1 MKKLVVF
8 LFPISEN
15 TNKQEKYI
23 EEALGINIEMS
34 YIFDTLLEKK
44 YLRYGYELAIVT
56 YSDKDIKGITIEP
69 NILIKSRINKE
80 EFNKNENII
89 LEEYKY
95 IAKKLNPEKYDEI
108 VMGGYH
114 IGQTI
119 GCVNTLANL
128 IAKINKNVKIDEYLS
143 QYSISYLNK
152 NNKYYEDIKDKK
164 IKAKKRII
172 KYENI

>member
-1 MKKLVVF
+1 
-8 LFPISEN
+8 
-15 TNKQEKYI
+15 
-23 EEALGINIEMS
+23 
-34 YIFDTLLEKK
+34 
-44 YLRYGYELAIVT
+44 
-56 YSDKDIKGITIEP
+56 
-69 NILIKSRINKE
+69 
-80 EFNKNENII
+80 
-89 LEEYKY
+89 
-95 IAKKLNPEKYDEI
+95 
-108 VMGGYH
+108 MGGYH

>member
-8 LFPISEN
+8 LFPTSEN
-15 TNKQEKYI
+15 TNVQEEYI
-23 EEALGINIEMS
+23 RNELGINIEMS
-34 YIFDTLLEKK
+34 YIFDTILEEK
-44 YLRYGYELAIVT
+44 YLQYGYELAIVS
-56 YSDKDIKGITIEP
+56 YKDKDIKGITIEP
-69 NILIKSRINKE
+69 NILIKSRVKKE
-80 EFNKNENII
+80 DFCKNENII
-89 LEEYKY
+89 IEEYKY
-95 IAKKLNPEKYDEI
+95 IANKLNPENYDEI

>member
-69 NILIKSRINKE
+69 NILIKSRI
-80 EFNKNENII
+80 
-89 LEEYKY
+89 
-95 IAKKLNPEKYDEI
+95 
-108 VMGGYH
+108 
-114 IGQTI
+114 
-119 GCVNTLANL
+119 
-128 IAKINKNVKIDEYLS
+128 
-143 QYSISYLNK
+143 
-152 NNKYYEDIKDKK
+152 
-164 IKAKKRII
+164 
-172 KYENI
+172 